1 MDSLLD
7 RECNRRQVVPRSQ
20 PVALAGHGGNRY
32 AGLAKRIDVAVDGA
46 NRAFAL
52 LGEIRRP
59 KRGLFAQPRENEKP
73 AVHLLHGKAKYT
85 SGVYAVSITSRVED
99 VRRRIASACEPRG
112 RSPEEVTLVA
122 VTKGVAP
129 EAIRESVD
137 AGVRHLG
144 ENRVQ
149 EAKDKQNVLGDLNG
163 LVTWHMVGHL
173 QTNKVKLAMSL
184 FAIIQSVDSFH
195 LAEAISKRSSARRR
209 IFLEVNLSEEPSKYG
224 FALDELPRQ
233 HAAIAQLSALDVRGL
248 MTVAPQMANAEDAR
262 PHFRRL
268 REAAERLGLKERSMG
283 MSDDFEVA
291 IEEGATHV
299 RIGRAIFGERR

>member
-1 MDSLLD
+1 M
-7 RECNRRQVVPRSQ
+7 
-20 PVALAGHGGNRY
+20 Y
-32 AGLAKRIDVAVDGA
+32 AA
-46 NRAFAL
+46 
-52 LGEIRRP
+52 
-59 KRGLFAQPRENEKP
+59 
-73 AVHLLHGKAKYT
+73 
-85 SGVYAVSITSRVED
+85 SIASRVEG
-99 VRRRIASACEPRG
+99 VRRRIASACERSG

-122 VTKGVAP
+122 VTKGVAL

-149 EAKDKQNVLGDLNG
+149 EAEDKQNVLGDLSG

-195 LAEAISKRSSARRR
+195 LAEAISKRSSARRP
-209 IFLEVNLSEEPSKYG
+209 IFLEVNLSQEPSKYG
-224 FALDELPRQ
+224 FALDELPRR
-233 HAAIAQLSALDVRGL
+233 HAAIAQLPALDVRGL
-248 MTVAPQMANAEDAR
+248 MTVAPQTDNAEDVR
-262 PHFRRL
+262 PHFWRL
-268 REAAERLGLKERSMG
+268 RVAAEGLGLKELSMG
-283 MSDDFEVA
+283 MSNDFEVA

>member
-1 MDSLLD
+1 
-7 RECNRRQVVPRSQ
+7 VVPRSQ

-85 SGVYAVSITSRVED
+85 SGVYAVSIAGRVED
-99 VRRRIASACEPRG
+99 VRRRITSACERSG
-112 RSPEEVTLVA
+112 RAPEEVTLVA

-129 EAIRESVD
+129 KAIREAVD

-149 EAKDKQNVLGDLNG
+149 EAEAKQRALGDIDR

-173 QTNKVKLAMSL
+173 QTNKVKLAMGL
-184 FAIIQSVDSFH
+184 FAIIHSVDSFH
-195 LAEAISKRSSARRR
+195 LAEAISKRSSARRP
-209 IFLEVNLSEEPSKYG
+209 ILLEVNVSEEPSKYG
-224 FALDELPRQ
+224 FTPDELPRQ
-233 HAAIAQLSALDVRGL
+233 YAAIAQLPALDVRGL
-248 MTVAPQMANAEDAR
+248 MTVAPQTANAENMR

-268 REAAERLGLKERSMG
+268 REAAERLGLQELSMG

-291 IEEGATHV
+291 VEEGATHL

>member
-1 MDSLLD
+1 M
-7 RECNRRQVVPRSQ
+7 
-20 PVALAGHGGNRY
+20 
-32 AGLAKRIDVAVDGA
+32 
-46 NRAFAL
+46 
-52 LGEIRRP
+52 
-59 KRGLFAQPRENEKP
+59 
-73 AVHLLHGKAKYT
+73 AKYT
-85 SGVYAVSITSRVED
+85 SGVYAVSIASRVKD
-99 VRRRIASACEPRG
+99 VCRRIASACERSG
-112 RSPEEVTLVA
+112 RSPEEVTLIA

-129 EAIRESVD
+129 EAIWESVD

-173 QTNKVKLAMSL
+173 QTNKVTLAMSL
-184 FAIIQSVDSFH
+184 FAIIHSVDSFH
-195 LAEAISKRSSARRR
+195 LAEAISKRSSARRP
-209 IFLEVNLSEEPSKYG
+209 IFLELNLSEEPSRYG

-233 HAAIAQLSALDVRGL
+233 LAAIAQLPALDVQGL
-248 MTVAPQMANAEDAR
+248 MAIAPQMANAEDAR

-268 REAAERLGLKERSMG
+268 RAAAERLGLRELSMG
-283 MSDDFEVA
+283 MSDDFEVS